1 MEIVQDIEERLRDCR
16 KGFWRY
22 LGQEQSTMDDIQ
34 EENPHINKS
43 GGYIPNPEET
53 HQFGEFMEDWHD

>member
-1 MEIVQDIEERLRDCR
+1 MDKEDQ
-16 KGFWRY
+16 
-22 LGQEQSTMDDIQ
+22 QSIMDDIQ